1 MVIMPSNKREKIP
14 EGTLCVV
21 CQDLASGIH
30 YSVASCNG
38 CKTFFRRALV
48 NKQTFQCQFKGECE
62 VGKAVRCVCRSCRL
76 KKCFDM
82 GMDPKAIQN
91 DRDKIRYTKQLRKQR
106 EAELERRR
114 EETKLREGVKAEPG
128 SPGSNGSDNYHN
140 TSTPSSSAQANL
152 ENELREF
159 EQESTAELRDI
170 IEDLVRKEAR
180 LIAVR
185 KAARFEPNSSA
196 TSSIHNRCL
205 LEDDQWVTVNSIPM
219 MTPFAK
225 PCSLDSLRAWFVR
238 DLSLMIEWGKT
249 IKLVREK
256 LLISDKLALMKAAA
270 PIWPLLHLAYY
281 SADDDSF
288 PCVKQEPGVE
298 IGEKLNYPDGCYIDN
313 TSTEMLNACDMFHL
327 LKNGVYKVL
336 RDLKVEKELF
346 VLYKLLLLHNPD
358 AEGLSKPGK
367 QIIEEERCR
376 ILSHVYLYI
385 HQEKGR
391 LSAGLYSNL
400 LMMTATLS
408 KCASFI
414 RRVFDVTHIFG
425 HTNDLIDQLIIVGL

>member
-1 MVIMPSNKREKIP
+1 MPSNKREKIP

-76 KKCFDM
+76 KKCFET

-114 EETKLREGVKAEPG
+114 QEAAMVKAEPD
-128 SPGSNGSDNYHN
+128 SPGSNASEIYH
-140 TSTPSSSAQANL
+140 TSTPSSSTQANL
-152 ENELREF
+152 DNELREF
-159 EQESTAELRDI
+159 EQEATGQMRHVIQELLRTELRM
-170 IEDLVRKEAR
+170 L
-180 LIAVR
+180 AVR

-205 LEDDQWVTVNSIPM
+205 LDEDHWVALNSIPM
-219 MTPFAK
+219 MGPFAK
-225 PCSLDSLRAWFVR
+225 PCSLDSLRSWFVR
-238 DLSLMIEWGKT
+238 DLSLMIEWGKS
-249 IKLVREK
+249 IRMLREK
-256 LLISDKLALMKAAA
+256 LLISDKLALMKSAA

-281 SADDDSF
+281 TAEDELALF
-288 PCVKQEPGVE
+288 PCVKQEPGLE
-298 IGEKLNYPDGCYIDN
+298 IGVRLNYPDGCYIDS
-313 TSTEMLNACDMFHL
+313 TSTELLNASDMFHL
-327 LKNGVYKVL
+327 LYNGVHKLL
-336 RDLKVEKELF
+336 RDLRVEKELF

-358 AEGLSKPGK
+358 AEGLSMPGK
-367 QIIEEERCR
+367 QIIEEERGR
-376 ILSHVYLYI
+376 ILSHLYLYI

-391 LSAGLYSNL
+391 ASAGLFSNL

-414 RRVFDVTHIFG
+414 RRLFDVTHIFG